1 MDPKKP
7 GSSTEHPEIDP
18 DAPASAEEIAE
29 AEALRD
35 ALADP
40 RIDHEGAALA
50 RAAALA
56 HTPRAIDPAEHRAIV
71 ERAIAAASAKKTRT
85 GGRVIRVAFG
95 AAAALSLAAAIAL
108 VVGSM
113 HPRDDA
119 ATTAATTVTPL
130 APSRSTQPLFHEPFA
145 RSGGASAR
153 IDRIARAR
161 QADLR
166 DNRFAM
172 RGVR

>member
-56 HTPRAIDPAEHRAIV
+56 HTPRAIDPGEHRAIV
-71 ERAIAAASAKKTRT
+71 ERVLRAAPAKARPARA
-85 GGRVIRVAFG
+85 RVIRVTFG
-95 AAAALSLAAAIAL
+95 VAAALSMAAAMIL
-108 VVGSM
+108 VVG
-113 HPRDDA
+113 P
-119 ATTAATTVTPL
+119 
-130 APSRSTQPLFHEPFA
+130 
-145 RSGGASAR
+145 
-153 IDRIARAR
+153 
-161 QADLR
+161 
-166 DNRFAM
+166 
-172 RGVR
+172 